1 MTDNRSSVINEQ
13 NPDVMTQDITWKMIE
28 SAQIKIMRE
37 AFNQRYKKDS
47 QIIRDYATYIKNLR
61 NAENKDEYIK
71 YTAIT
76 LFPNEE
82 AYNRRMAR
90 YRKWYQN
97 KRELL
102 VSVENLY
109 NLYFSLSKEVRPMT
123 ETEIEE
129 AIEEVLFDE

>member
-1 MTDNRSSVINEQ
+1 MTDNRSSVINKQ
-13 NPDVMTQDITWKMIE
+13 NPDVITQDITWKMIE

-61 NAENKDEYIK
+61 NAENKDKYIK

-90 YRKWYQN
+90 YRK
-97 KRELL
+97 
-102 VSVENLY
+102 
-109 NLYFSLSKEVRPMT
+109 
-123 ETEIEE
+123 
-129 AIEEVLFDE
+129 